1 MKRINENNFT
11 VGGLLVNQVIIMET
25 NEMEEQKLF
34 VFVWAIFYQVIPD
47 SIRGRFLFVQLL
59 YLVNKEEMI
68 E

>member
-1 MKRINENNFT
+1 
-11 VGGLLVNQVIIMET
+11 
-25 NEMEEQKLF
+25 MEEQKLF
-34 VFVWAIFYQVIPD
+34 VFLYELYSIIPD